1 LPAQRDERY
10 SAAMPNVII
19 PIYYDYASSLCY
31 VAKKVMDQLHGK
43 LEIDLLWKG
52 VQISRRHEG
61 WKNGEMIGDEAKGKI
76 FRIAKETG
84 VALRVPEY
92 WLDSAAVLEG
102 AEFARER
109 GKFADYHEVVWKAA
123 FEEGKD
129 IGDRPTL
136 IGIAESVGLPGNE
149 LAAAL
154 EAGTFTT
161 RVKETESE
169 AATFNVVGY
178 PTFMLGTFPL
188 IGIQPA
194 ETMRLLIQRY
204 IDRSRE
210 QVGH

>member
-1 LPAQRDERY
+1 MA
-10 SAAMPNVII
+10 NVII

-31 VAKKVMDQLHGK
+31 VAKKVMDQLQGK
-43 LEIDLLWKG
+43 LEIELLWKG

-84 VALRVPEY
+84 ITLQVPDH
-92 WLDSAAVLEG
+92 WLDSAAALEG
-102 AEFARER
+102 AEFAREH
-109 GKFADYHEVVWKAA
+109 GKFNEYHQAVLKAV
-123 FEEGKD
+123 FEDGKD
-129 IGDRPTL
+129 IGDLPTL
-136 IGIAESVGLPGNE
+136 IGIADSVGLSRSE
-149 LAAAL
+149 LQRSL
-154 EAGTFTT
+154 EAGTFTAH
-161 RVKETESE
+161 VKETESE

-204 IDRSRE
+204 IDKSWE